1 VKNKIIIIIPILNT
15 VYIITLYKKFNQNKK
30 YFNPYEE
37 YDGYTLV
44 ALDTIENLPTTRFF
58 EKTEI
63 KYFDEDGM
71 LEILFVKNR
80 FIIAFDFIE
89 FFITNQLPI

>member
-58 EKTEI
+58 
-63 KYFDEDGM
+63 
-71 LEILFVKNR
+71 
-80 FIIAFDFIE
+80 
-89 FFITNQLPI
+89 